1 MRVLLDNCTPR
12 GVVSC
17 LRGHSVEECRAHG
30 WDRLQNGALLDAAE
44 KEGFEVLIT
53 SDQGIP
59 HQQNL
64 TRRRIAIVLLGTG
77 VWELIRPHLDQIRG
91 AVENAKAGSLTEVP
105 MPSGK

>member
-17 LRGHSVEECRAHG
+17 LREHSVEECRARG
-30 WDRLQNGALLDAAE
+30 WDRLKNGALLDAAE
-44 KEGFEVLIT
+44 AEGFEVLLT

-59 HQQNL
+59 QQQNL

-77 VWELIRPHLDQIRG
+77 VWKLIRPHLDQIQS
-91 AVENAKAGSLTEVP
+91 AVENAKAGSLTRVP
-105 MPSGK
+105 IPPGK